1 MSQDRVPD
9 MRNSILRFY
18 HRMNIEEGYIELQK
32 RIGYDFRD
40 SAKLIKALSHSSY
53 VNELKLSKHDDYERT
68 EFLGD
73 AVLELTVSEFLYEN
87 RPDMREGEMT
97 KLRASLVCEPTLAY
111 CAREGMEL
119 GKYLLLGKGED
130 SSGGRGRD
138 SIVSDVFEAIIGAIY
153 LDGGIDAAKEFIHR
167 FLLTDYE
174 KKIEFV
180 DSKTILQEYAQN
192 HGICLEYE
200 LVEERG
206 PEHDRDYVMRAKL
219 GDTISETGC
228 AKSKKAAQQNAA
240 YAILKKH
247 VNKTEMQ

>member
-1 MSQDRVPD
+1 
-9 MRNSILRFY
+9 
-18 HRMNIEEGYIELQK
+18 MNDTNGYKELQE

-40 SAKLIKALSHSSY
+40 SGLLIRALSHSSY
-53 VNELKLSKHDDYERT
+53 VNELQLNKHDDYERT

-73 AVLELTVSEFLYEN
+73 AVLELAVSEYLYNEN
-87 RPDMREGEMT
+87 PGMREGEMT

-111 CAREGMEL
+111 CARSGFDL

-130 SSGGRGRD
+130 ASKGRDRD

-153 LDGGIDAAKEFIHR
+153 LDGGIENAKEFIGK

-180 DSKTILQEYAQN
+180 DSKTILQEYAQD
-192 HGICLEYE
+192 HGMSLDYE

-206 PEHDRDYVMRAKL
+206 PEHDRVYVMRAKL
-219 GDTISETGC
+219 GDSIEETGS
-228 AKSKKAAQQNAA
+228 AGSKKAAQQNAA
-240 YAILKKH
+240 YAILTKH
-247 VNKTEMQ
+247 LGDTE

>member
-1 MSQDRVPD
+1 
-9 MRNSILRFY
+9 
-18 HRMNIEEGYIELQK
+18 MNTEEGYIELQK

-111 CAREGMEL
+111 CAREGFER

-138 SIVSDVFEAIIGAIY
+138 SIISDVFEAIIGAIY
-153 LDGGIDAAKEFIHR
+153 LDGGLDCAKAFIKR
-167 FLLTDYE
+167 FLLTDYA

-180 DSKTILQEYAQN
+180 DSKTILQEYAQD
-192 HGICLEYE
+192 HGLALEYE

-206 PEHDRDYVMRAKL
+206 PEHDREYVMIAKL
-219 GDTISETGC
+219 GNDISETGV

-240 YAILKKH
+240 YSILKKY
-247 VNKTEMQ
+247 VNTESDQCI